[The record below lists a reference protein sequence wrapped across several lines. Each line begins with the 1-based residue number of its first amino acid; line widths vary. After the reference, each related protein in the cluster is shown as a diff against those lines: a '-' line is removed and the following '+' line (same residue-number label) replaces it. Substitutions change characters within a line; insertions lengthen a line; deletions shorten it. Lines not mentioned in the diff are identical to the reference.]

1 MDVVTDDVVSDV
13 VSDDADDL
21 GFCVPAATERLH
33 QLRQALMAWAR
44 RVGLA
49 AEAVS
54 DLVLATYEAMA
65 NVVDHA
71 YHDCS
76 SGLLNLHARADR
88 THRVVTV
95 TVTDYGRWRPPQQ
108 GPTLRG
114 RGLALIHGLA
124 QYTEIRP
131 GQDGTTVAM
140 TYRMA

>member
-1 MDVVTDDVVSDV
+1 MDVVTDDAVSDV

-114 RGLALIHGLA
+114 RGLALIRGLA

>member
-1 MDVVTDDVVSDV
+1 MDVITDE
-13 VSDDADDL
+13 AEDL
-21 GFCVPAATERLH
+21 GFCVPAASERLH

-71 YHDCS
+71 YRDCS

-88 THRVVTV
+88 THRTVTV

-114 RGLALIHGLA
+114 RGLALIRGLA
-124 QYTEIRP
+124 QHTEIRP